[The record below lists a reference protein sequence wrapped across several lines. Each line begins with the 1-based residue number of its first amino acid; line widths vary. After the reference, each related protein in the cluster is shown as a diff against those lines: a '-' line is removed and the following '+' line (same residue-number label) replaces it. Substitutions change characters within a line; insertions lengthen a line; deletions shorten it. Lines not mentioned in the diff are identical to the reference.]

1 MRGVCTKFGALLA
14 ALIVSVSVSA
24 ANAAERGSKAA
35 ADRGLVLAF
44 VPQENPEKL
53 LGDIRVITD
62 YLGKEMGLK
71 VRGYV
76 TQDHAAAVE
85 ALTGKDA
92 DISFMGAL
100 PFVLARAQN
109 GAEIVLSEVYRGKPS
124 YTAAIFVRADSP
136 LKTVDQ
142 LRGKTIAFSDP
153 ISESG
158 YLYPLEIFVAQ
169 KLFARGKDPQKFFR
183 RVYFAGGYQQAI
195 QAVSNGLV
203 DAAGVSIYARL
214 LLPPEKQAS
223 VRVIAESEQIPSHA
237 VIARKGLVPA
247 RRDAFVKAMLRLN
260 EPNRRH
266 LLKHVYGPDGYA
278 PPDKAAYD
286 KVAKLA
292 KLYGLIE

>member
-1 MRGVCTKFGALLA
+1 MRGGCTKIGALLA
-14 ALIVSVSVSA
+14 ALIVSISVGA
-24 ANAAERGSKAA
+24 ATAAERGSKAA
-35 ADRGLVLAF
+35 ERGLVLAF

-53 LGDIRVITD
+53 IGDIRRITE

-85 ALTGKDA
+85 ALTGKNA

-124 YTAAIFVRADSP
+124 YTAAIFVRADGP
-136 LKTVDQ
+136 IKNIDQ

-158 YLYPLEIFVAQ
+158 YLYPLEIFVAR
-169 KLFARGKDPQKFFR
+169 KLFPRGRDPQKFFR

-214 LLPPEKQAS
+214 LLPPEKQS
-223 VRVIAESEQIPSHA
+223 TVRVIAESEPIPSHA
-237 VIARKGLVPA
+237 VIARKGLAPA

-260 EPNRRH
+260 EPARRH
-266 LLKHVYGPDGYA
+266 LLKYVYGPDGYA

-286 KVAKLA
+286 RVAKLA